1 MLQVRL
7 LREYFKIS
15 LKPLKPSPTQYYQ
28 ESCNSMALQE
38 CLSTGLNNT
47 VFMAIGSNSRLWK
60 TTVFHHLHGQT
71 GLFTVWIN
79 GMQNSG
85 LVNFA
90 RNRVYYLRKSV
101 SLIYRKTALKSWNWH
116 QRLPWK
122 NWTRISVWNIP
133 SGKTGPPF
141 LVCFRSFTISNVY
154 KVPP

>member
-1 MLQVRL
+1 
-7 LREYFKIS
+7 
-15 LKPLKPSPTQYYQ
+15 
-28 ESCNSMALQE
+28 MALQE

-85 LVNFA
+85 LIKFA

-101 SLIYRKTALKSWNWH
+101 SLIYRKTALKS
-116 QRLPWK
+116 
-122 NWTRISVWNIP
+122 
-133 SGKTGPPF
+133 
-141 LVCFRSFTISNVY
+141 
-154 KVPP
+154 